1 MGSFVKIST
10 IEQATA
16 TAGPGDVIALTA
28 ENYVSSTSTTFWVY
42 GQTTSGNADWVQA
55 TAVSNASA
63 GVNTEGEPNGDA
75 ADFMKS
81 NC

>member
-42 GQTTSGNADWVQA
+42 GQRGRQHR
-55 TAVSNASA
+55 
-63 GVNTEGEPNGDA
+63 GRTERRRG
-75 ADFMKS
+75 
-81 NC
+81 